1 MNKGELM
8 KDNIFKTI
16 QDNALYAKKRDHKI
30 DITDVA
36 INKIPR
42 VQFKGFSDM
51 ESDILYQLSVLVLWT
66 SLNENN
72 SNEVAITCALDSD
85 KPLEG
90 IGVAYG
96 DEHEVDVCSDTA
108 SYHLLV
114 SGSKCVV
121 ILHNH
126 PSVQTLSLE
135 DVKFFL
141 HFESIR
147 MIVVVTNQ
155 GNIHYLCKDDEYIYE
170 NAKDLFN
177 ECVEEMDENSTEKEI
192 YTAALTFLARASEV
206 GLYYR

>member
-85 KPLEG
+85 KPLE
-90 IGVAYG
+90 
-96 DEHEVDVCSDTA
+96 
-108 SYHLLV
+108 
-114 SGSKCVV
+114 
-121 ILHNH
+121 
-126 PSVQTLSLE
+126 

-177 ECVEEMDENSTEKEI
+177 ECVEELDENSTEKEI